1 VIEPDEQAL
10 AIVGGRLIDGRGG
23 PPRPDSCV
31 VISRGR
37 IQAVGPRSHM
47 AVPVGARRIDAVG
60 RTVLPGLMD
69 LHVHSQAPA
78 DLLLY
83 VKYGVT
89 TIRYAGGFQHELLPL
104 KARVESGEIPGPRI
118 FSSGPVLDGLPV
130 THPHHGE
137 GLRDAEQARQ
147 VARRLIDQERVDA
160 LIVTQEVTP
169 EIVTAIVD
177 EANTSNVPV
186 TAQVHQISARQAVE
200 LGVDGLENTARIPES
215 ALVSD
220 QDVLHYPSVPARLA
234 TLLRLWIEADEA
246 KLESLLQL
254 MAERDVTLD
263 PALVSLEI
271 WSRQGDAELLAN
283 PDVQRYVP
291 PEQLAYREAFLNRIS
306 GAWTDSERALV
317 RPAIQRYQRFVKRF
331 HDLRGRV
338 VVGTDQPLGAL
349 ALHRELQLLLEAG
362 LSPAEVLYA
371 ATRQAGLALRA
382 APLGILVAGAPADLI
397 VVQGDPLADLT
408 VLRRPS
414 EVFVGGRP
422 LVFGGE
428 VLA

>member
-10 AIVGGRLIDGRGG
+10 AIVGATLIDGRGG
-23 PPRPDSCV
+23 PPRPDSTV
-31 VISRGR
+31 VLSRGR
-37 IQAVGPRSHM
+37 IQAVGPRTHM
-47 AVPVGARRIDAVG
+47 AIPVGAQRLDATG
-60 RTVLPGLMD
+60 KTVLPGLMD
-69 LHVHSQAPA
+69 LHVHSQAPS

-89 TIRYAGGFQHELLPL
+89 SIRYAGGFQHQILPL
-104 KARVESGEIPGPRI
+104 KARVESGELPGPRI
-118 FSSGPVLDGLPV
+118 FSCGPVLDGLPV

-169 EIVTAIVD
+169 EIIAAVVD
-177 EANTSNVPV
+177 EADASNIPV
-186 TAQVHQISARQAVE
+186 TAQVHQVSAYQAVA
-200 LGVDGLENTARIPES
+200 LGVAGLENTARIPEG
-215 ALVSD
+215 AAVPD
-220 QDVLHYPSVPARLA
+220 HDVFHYPSIPARLA
-234 TLLRLWIEADEA
+234 TLLRLWIEADQARLEA
-246 KLESLLQL
+246 TLEL
-254 MAERDVTLD
+254 MAERDVALD

-271 WSRQGDAELLAN
+271 WSRQGEAELLAN

-291 PEQLAYREAFLNRIS
+291 PEQLEYRDAFLSRIS
-306 GAWTDSERALV
+306 GAWTAEEQALV
-317 RPAIQRYQRFVKRF
+317 RPAIERYQRFVKRF
-331 HDLRGRV
+331 REMGGRV

-349 ALHRELQLLLEAG
+349 ALHRELELLHEAG
-362 LSPAEVLYA
+362 LSPSEVIFA
-371 ATRQAGLALRA
+371 ATRQGGLALRA

-397 VVQGDPLADLT
+397 VVDGDPLKNLA

-422 LVFGGE
+422 VVFGGE
-428 VLA
+428 VLG